1 MMVFL
6 LFLLFLLFGLSDRAI
21 EHPATEHTAQ
31 DSCSE
36 VLKRPAS
43 RDSAISYLLS

>member
-1 MMVFL
+1 MVMMTMLL
-6 LFLLFLLFGLSDRAI
+6 LFLGLSDRDT

-31 DSCSE
+31 NGRSE

-43 RDSAISYLLS
+43 RDSVISYLLS